1 MIHWLIALRLFFIVG
16 ATVGAAPTPASQAP
30 FVHPPVLS
38 QALPLKSYDK
48 GFTLCQSSPPQDVN
62 GYFQVSWEQAAKV
75 DQLVLMELRRKV
87 YKGKIKGRP
96 ELYAR
101 QFLGIHRGDRS
112 VIYVNAVFPPPAGSV
127 DTLAVDCT
135 GAAKYWGIE
144 YDLSFERFANFSV
157 SKTAVLGAQKRNAGK

>member
-1 MIHWLIALRLFFIVG
+1 MTGTRVFPLFALCFLVWGLLVVPVAG
-16 ATVGAAPTPASQAP
+16 ANPTPKGPAA

-38 QALPLKSYDK
+38 QALPLASYEK
-48 GFTLCQSSPPQDVN
+48 GFTLCQSLPPQDIN
-62 GYFQVSWEQAAKV
+62 GYFQVTWEQAAKV
-75 DQLVLMELRRKV
+75 DQMALMELRRKP

-112 VIYVNAVFPPPAGSV
+112 VIYVNAVFPPPTGSV
-127 DTLAVDCT
+127 DTLAADCA
-135 GAAKYWGIE
+135 GGFRYWGIE

-157 SKTAVLGAQKRNAGK
+157 SKTPAKKK